1 MINFFRKIR
10 QKMLTE
16 NKFSKY
22 LIYAMG
28 EVFLVVIGILIALQ
42 INNWNETN
50 KERSYENYILTGVSD
65 NLEADIAQIEK
76 ILTQR
81 RKTHKSIIRM
91 ISYLKTENIKE
102 DSLVYDIAQLQTFER
117 YFPTNTAYEISKA
130 KGLQIS
136 NESLRTE
143 IAHYYEHAQNRV
155 QSSIQDIERA
165 FSYKI
170 TIGMNDFISD
180 NEYAKSVTLNK
191 FPDTELTDWLQ
202 HFLVGFDG
210 NHSASLKIIE
220 LFSELNNNLKVK
232 VDKEL
237 LKF

>member
-1 MINFFRKIR
+1 
-10 QKMLTE
+10 MLTE

-22 LIYAMG
+22 LIYAIG
-28 EVFLVVIGILIALQ
+28 EVILVVIGILIALQ

-50 KERSYENYILTGVSD
+50 KERSYENYILTEVSA
-65 NLEADIAQIEK
+65 NLGADIAQIEK

-81 RKTHKSIIRM
+81 RKTQKSIIR
-91 ISYLKTENIKE
+91 IESYLKTEKIIE
-102 DSLVYDIAQLQTFER
+102 DSLAYDIAQIRTFER

-136 NESLRTE
+136 NKSLRTE

-155 QSSIQDIERA
+155 QSSIRDIERA
-165 FSYKI
+165 FSDKI
-170 TIGMNDFISD
+170 TIGMNEFISD
-180 NEYAKSVTLNK
+180 NDYGISVTLKK

-202 HFLVGFDG
+202 HLLVGFEG
-210 NHSASLKIIE
+210 NQRASLKEIE
-220 LFSELNNNLKVK
+220 LFSELNRNLRVK